1 MGRVGLD
8 RVPGGQG
15 KSWTEL
21 FFLEITFGQTL

>member
-15 KSWTEL
+15 KSWTGVKL
-21 FFLEITFGQTL
+21 DRGKVGQG